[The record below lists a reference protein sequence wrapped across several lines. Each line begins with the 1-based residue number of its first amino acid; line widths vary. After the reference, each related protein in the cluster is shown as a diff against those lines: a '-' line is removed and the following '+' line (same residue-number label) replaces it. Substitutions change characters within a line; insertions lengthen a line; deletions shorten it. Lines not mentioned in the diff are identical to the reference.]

1 MSDFSFI
8 SNAHPAFIE
17 TEYLKYE
24 KDPSSVD
31 ASWAHFFEGFDYGH
45 NGKGDIESLRKVIA
59 TATTIPESLSEK
71 EFKVMSLIHG
81 YRDRG
86 HLLSETNP
94 IRPRINSEPHLDLS
108 DYNLTDADL
117 NTIFKSGEEIGLKNA
132 TLQQIVDKLKAI
144 YCEHIGFEYCHIDN
158 RERRTWLR
166 DKIEK
171 RDTNDYHFPLAKKRR
186 ILEKLNGAVGFE
198 EFLDI
203 RFRGEKRF
211 SLEGGEA
218 TVAALD
224 AIINYSADQG
234 VEEIMI
240 GMAHRG
246 RLNIL
251 ANIMGKT
258 YEHIFNEFAKALPE
272 DLSFGSGDV
281 KYHMGYSSQV
291 TTPNGKSV
299 HLKLSP
305 NPSHLETVNPVVEG
319 FIRAKAEL
327 LHNSNF
333 KKVLPIIIHGDAAAA
348 GQGVVY
354 ETVQMSGLKGY
365 TTGGS
370 LHFVINNQIGFTTD
384 FLDAR
389 TSRYSTAAANM
400 IQAPV
405 FHVNGDDPEAVVF
418 VCELAME
425 YRQLFHTDVFVDM
438 LCYRKHGHNETDGPE
453 VTQPEMYTFIKAHK
467 NPRVLYSE
475 QLVAKGEIEANMAEE
490 MKEKFRNDL
499 DNRLDD
505 VKQHPFPYKY
515 QPTEEAWKMLAK
527 QTKDTDYEV
536 SPATGIDKNTI
547 EKLVTHLQ
555 KLPVGFNPQA
565 QVSSILTKL
574 AKNYSEGNLDW
585 ATAELMAYGSILL
598 EGKHVRMSGQDVKR
612 GTFAHRHC
620 VVVDNTP
627 KDYKPYNRLDGIA
640 EKQGEMRIFNS
651 LLSEYAVLGFEYGY
665 AMASPEN
672 LVVWEAQFGDFGNGA
687 QIMIDQ
693 FIASAETKWQRQNGL
708 VMLLPHG
715 FEGQGP
721 EHSSARMERYLQL
734 CAENNITVA
743 NVTTAANLFHILRR
757 QLARPFRKPLIIM
770 TPKGYLRSELAYSP
784 LKAFETGTNFKE
796 VLDDTTGLKKAR
808 KVVFCSGRL
817 YFDIAEI
824 RKKQENSDVALVRI
838 EQLYPYPAKQVE
850 AILKKY
856 KGAEVAWAQEE
867 PENNGAWQYLTSR
880 TEHFKNAKLIS
891 RKFAASPAT
900 GYAKLH
906 AKEQEAIINEV
917 LG

>member
-8 SNAHPAFIE
+8 SNAHPATIE
-17 TEYLKYE
+17 RLYLSYGQNPK
-24 KDPSSVD
+24 SVD
-31 ASWAHFFEGFDYGH
+31 ASWAHFFEGFDFAN
-45 NGKGDIESLRKVIA
+45 NGKGDLEALRNAVAAI
-59 TATTIPESLSEK
+59 SGDLSPK

-94 IRPRINSEPHLDLS
+94 IRARVNREPHLELV
-108 DYNLTDADL
+108 DYSLTDADL
-117 NTIFKSGEEIGLKNA
+117 NTVFKAGEEIGLIDA
-132 TLQQIVDKLKAI
+132 TLQQILDKLKAI
-144 YCEHIGFEYCHIDN
+144 YCQHIGFEYCHIES

-166 DKIEK
+166 NHIEN
-171 RDTNDYHFPLAKKRR
+171 RDTNDYHFPLEKKRR

-198 EFLDI
+198 EFLE
-203 RFRGEKRF
+203 FGFQGEKRF
-211 SLEGGEA
+211 SLEGGES

-224 AIINYSADQG
+224 AIINFSADKG

-251 ANIMGKT
+251 VNILGKT

-291 TTPNGKSV
+291 TTPSGKSV

-327 LHNSNF
+327 LYNSNF
-333 KKVLPIIIHGDAAAA
+333 DKVLPIIIHGDAAAA

-354 ETVQMSGLKGY
+354 ETVQMSMLKGY

-384 FLDAR
+384 FEDAR
-389 TSRYSTAAANM
+389 TSTYSTAAANM
-400 IQAPV
+400 VQAPV

-425 YRQLFHTDVFVDM
+425 YRQEFNTDVFVDM
-438 LCYRKHGHNETDGPE
+438 VCYRKHGHNEADGPE
-453 VTQPEMYTFIKAHK
+453 VTQPEMYSIIRKHK
-467 NPRVLYSE
+467 NPRILYSE
-475 QLVAKGEIEANMAEE
+475 QLIAKGEIEAKMAEE
-490 MKEKFRNDL
+490 MRDKFRQDL
-499 DNRLDD
+499 DNRLKQ
-505 VKQHPFPYKY
+505 VKQHPFPYAY
-515 QPTEEAWKMLAK
+515 QPTEEAWRKLSKKTSDA
-527 QTKDTDYEV
+527 DYEI

-547 EKLVTHLQ
+547 ATLVEHL
-555 KLPVGFNPQA
+555 KTLPEGFMPQS
-565 QVSSILTKL
+565 QVRRMLDNVTKAYL
-574 AKNYSEGNLDW
+574 GGKLDW
-585 ATAELMAYGSILL
+585 ATAELMAYASILL
-598 EGKHVRMSGQDVKR
+598 EGKHVRISGQDVKR
-612 GTFAHRHC
+612 GTFSHRHC
-620 VVVDNTP
+620 VVVDKET
-627 KDYKPYNRLDGIA
+627 YKPYNRLENIA
-640 EKQGEMRIFNS
+640 PKQGEMRIFNS

-757 QLARPFRKPLIIM
+757 QLARPFRKPLVIM
-770 TPKGYLRSELAYSP
+770 SPKAYLRSEMAYSP
-784 LKAFETGTNFKE
+784 LEEFETGTNFKE
-796 VLDDTTGLKKAR
+796 VLDDTTGLTKAR
-808 KVVFCSGRL
+808 KVVFCSGKF
-817 YFDIAEI
+817 YFDLVQKRDELGV
-824 RKKQENSDVALVRI
+824 KDVAVVRI
-838 EQLYPYPAKQVE
+838 EQLYPYPATHID

-856 KGAEVAWAQEE
+856 KGAEIVWAQEE
-867 PENNGAWQYLTSR
+867 PENNGSWQYLASR
-880 TEHFKNAKLIS
+880 TTHFKNATLVS

-900 GYAKLH
+900 GYIKLH
-906 AKEQEAIINEV
+906 KAEQDAILMAA